1 MFNTPTS
8 FGDED
13 RVRRLLQKLTGQ
25 QTDVKRLW
33 QRVGQTP
40 DNMGAILTG
49 LEAPSGPSSASLAA
63 AYTPAQAP
71 TTTVAPTTTT
81 TTTPAPATAYLYPI
95 WDFSKA
101 GNWSYSS
108 GSTIWDMIE
117 DSASWPDHAGYVR
130 LADGEVGSFS
140 CWLTPLSRFSLI
152 TAIEAQI
159 YCKNELSSAPLTFT
173 AQVIGDDQATPLTD
187 SASVPGVGT
196 SEGSYSL
203 RTVAFTPA
211 TEAQE
216 WGYWARPT
224 LGISLENDTEA
235 GTPHLYISAARVK
248 VTYIPE
254 Y

>member
-108 GSTIWDMIE
+108 GSTIWSLID
-117 DSASWPDHAGYVR
+117 DVGSWPDHTDYIR
-130 LADGEVGSFS
+130 LADGDAADFE
-140 CWLTPLSRFSLI
+140 CWLQQAAAFSSLVS
-152 TAIEAQI
+152 AELQV
-159 YCKNELSSAPLTFT
+159 YVKNENANAPLVFT
-173 AQVIGDDQATPLTD
+173 AQIIASDQVNPITDGDTI
-187 SASVPGVGT
+187 SGVGT

-203 RTVAFTPA
+203 RTCSLTLNAD
-211 TEAQE
+211 AQD
-216 WGYWARPT
+216 WGNWLRPT
-224 LGISLENDTEA
+224 LGISLENDVDA
-235 GTPHLYISAARVK
+235 GTPHTYISAARVK
-248 VTYIPE
+248 LTYIPE
-254 Y
+254 F